1 MRASTRSHFIALQGW
16 LLVPPRDK
24 AITPGILAFDNL
36 WKPVY
41 AFLTPHYLGVVP
53 DPASKETLLACHVSD
68 VAKSERLD
76 GHERR
81 AGFAPFRLELVDGKH
96 LFFATTEPLE
106 SSLWIVKLESVSL
119 SGLA

>member
-16 LLVPPRDK
+16 LLVPPQDK
-24 AITPGILAFDNL
+24 VITPGILAFDNL

-41 AFLTPHYLGVVP
+41 AFLTPHYLGVIP
-53 DPASKETLLACHVSD
+53 GPGREETLLACHVLD

-76 GHERR
+76 GHERT
-81 AGFAPFRLELVDGKH
+81 GFAPFRLELVDGKH

-106 SSLWIVKLESVSL
+106 SSSWILKLESVLL